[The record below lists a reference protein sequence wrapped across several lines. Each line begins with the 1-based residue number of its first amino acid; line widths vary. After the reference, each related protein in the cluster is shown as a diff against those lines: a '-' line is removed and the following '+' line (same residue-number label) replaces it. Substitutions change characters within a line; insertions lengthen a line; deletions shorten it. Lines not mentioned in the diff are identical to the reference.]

1 MYTFDDYATALEK
14 TTMRAVSEWLAAIDD
29 ELYPPA
35 LTAAADTMPALDVLL
50 FRITAWVDT
59 ADRFIRPAV
68 IGVIAAEF
76 TQVAEERGLDLDQL
90 TNPDVEP
97 TEQQRHLM
105 ADVADALQAA
115 GLTAAIDYLIRI
127 PTWLDFIDAYARTAV
142 NFVAGMP
149 EGVYRDVVVKLSAA
163 TRDGMNPFERARIVR
178 NFLSMDTEGGYDQWM
193 VRARRIAR
201 TETNRA
207 VNAADMHAARAEQDI
222 TGDDMHKVWVCTI
235 DARTRDSH
243 WAADGQRVPLGAKF
257 DIGGFPADHPGDPTL
272 PAHECINCRCTTIL
286 LRADE
291 PLPGEHDRQTER
303 ERADV
308 TRRNPHDEVR
318 RRAERGVT
326 RDRDTEPV
334 LAALGGTL
342 RTQFSSILAPLDI
355 PTGDGRIFDKDADI
369 RFREMPLP
377 LLFQKQT
384 SNGHDT
390 AVVVGKIT
398 DAAVDGGNIHAT
410 GEFLDTPA
418 ADEAKQLAD
427 EGLIRPS
434 VDLADMTINWVVVDG
449 DGNEVDP
456 EEDEPADD
464 WREIMHVRSAEVI
477 AATLVS
483 KPAFANTNITLGDTK
498 AADKDEDEEVEALTA
513 AAVAVL
519 DRPTVDSAAFA
530 NPNLEGPT
538 ALTVTDDGHVYG
550 HLALW
555 GTEHVGIG
563 RGVTPPHSKCD
574 YAMFHVSTV
583 DTDTGPV
590 SCGRLT
596 VGCGHAAGNA
606 RANAAA
612 EHYDQTGTCWALVR
626 AGEDKHGIWVAGVVN
641 PDADEAAVRAGAS
654 APLSGDWR
662 QIGGNLELVAALSVN
677 TPGFPVPRTYSAT
690 RGEELSLVAAAV
702 VPRRSKADE
711 LADAV
716 AEGLA
721 RHERRKEL
729 AAQQEQQ
736 RAAEQERATRR
747 RSLAATMLARR
758 IGGDQ

>member
-1 MYTFDDYATALEK
+1 MFDQYAAAVEKAFIRAVKEWLTGIDNDLYPPTLVAAGNDTMPTFDALLFRVDMWSQAVKRVLTPVMVGIVAAQLVQDAEDRGIDLDNLTNPDAYPTEEQQQLIAAAVDAATVAGVATALE
-14 TTMRAVSEWLAAIDD
+14 TVM
-29 ELYPPA
+29 
-35 LTAAADTMPALDVLL
+35 
-50 FRITAWVDT
+50 
-59 ADRFIRPAV
+59 
-68 IGVIAAEF
+68 
-76 TQVAEERGLDLDQL
+76 QV
-90 TNPDVEP
+90 
-97 TEQQRHLM
+97 
-105 ADVADALQAA
+105 
-115 GLTAAIDYLIRI
+115 
-127 PTWLDFIDAYARTAV
+127 PTWLAFIDEYARTTV
-142 NFVAGMP
+142 NMVAGMP
-149 EGVYRDVVVKLSAA
+149 EGVYRDVVMKLSVA
-163 TRDGMNPFERARIVR
+163 TRDGMAPFERARIVR
-178 NFLSMDTEGGYDQWM
+178 NYLSLDTEGGYDQWM

-207 VNAADMHAARAEQDI
+207 INAADMQAARTEQDT
-222 TGDDMHKVWVCTI
+222 TGEELHKVWVCTV
-235 DARTRDSH
+235 DPRTRDSH
-243 WAADGQRVPLGAKF
+243 WAADGQRVPLSAKF
-257 DIGGFPADHPGDPTL
+257 DIGGFPADHPGDPDL
-272 PAHECINCRCTTIL
+272 PPHECINCRCTTIIIG
-286 LRADE
+286 AED

-303 ERADV
+303 ERSDG
-308 TRRNPHDEVR
+308 TRRDPTDEIKR
-318 RRAERGVT
+318 RDARGVT
-326 RDRDTEPV
+326 RDRDTQPIT
-334 LAALGGTL
+334 AALGGTL
-342 RTQFSSILAPLDI
+342 RTQFSSTLAPLDI

-369 RFREMPLP
+369 RFRDMPLP

-398 DAAVDGGNIHAT
+398 DATVDAGNIHAT
-410 GEFLDTPA
+410 GEFLDTPE

-434 VDLADMTINWVVVDG
+434 VDLADMTIDWVVVDG

-498 AADKDEDEEVEALTA
+498 EADDDDKEEVEALTA
-513 AAVAVL
+513 SVAVL
-519 DRPTVDSAAFA
+519 DRPAVDSAAFTD
-530 NPNLEGPT
+530 PHLEGPT

-563 RGVTPPHSKCD
+563 RGVTPPHSKCN
-574 YAMFHVSTV
+574 YAMFHVSTI
-583 DTDTGPV
+583 DTDNGPV

-641 PDADEAAVRAGAS
+641 PDAGEAAVRAGAS

-677 TPGFPVPRTYSAT
+677 TPGFPVPRTYAAT

-702 VPRRSKADE
+702 VPRRTKEDM

-716 AEGLA
+716 AEGIA
-721 RHERRKEL
+721 RHERRKEM
-729 AAQQEQQ
+729 AAQQDAQ
-736 RAAEQERATRR
+736 RVAEQERVSRR
-747 RSLAATMLARR
+747 HALAATMLRHR
-758 IGGDQ
+758 LGGEH